1 MSYKVVINASAE
13 KELKKLPDK
22 VQDKVFEKIDS
33 LAQEP
38 RPHWVRKIKEF
49 DLPNLMFDSYYR
61 IRAGDYRI
69 TYSIEDDIIT
79 ITIVKIGNR
88 KDVYE

>member
-38 RPHWVRKIKEF
+38 RPH
-49 DLPNLMFDSYYR
+49 
-61 IRAGDYRI
+61 
-69 TYSIEDDIIT
+69 
-79 ITIVKIGNR
+79 
-88 KDVYE
+88 

>member
-1 MSYKVVINASAE
+1 
-13 KELKKLPDK
+13 
-22 VQDKVFEKIDS
+22 
-33 LAQEP
+33 
-38 RPHWVRKIKEF
+38 
-49 DLPNLMFDSYYR
+49 MFDSYYR